1 MVIPFFVFRQTL
13 VYMGHLDP
21 FHIWMLVYAVPAFV
35 IHSVSYEAGVRVE
48 GWTNLVREKPEIMA
62 CV

>member
-1 MVIPFFVFRQTL
+1 
-13 VYMGHLDP
+13 MGNLDP
-21 FHIWMLVYAVPAFV
+21 FHIWMLIYSVPAFV

-48 GWTNLVREKPEIMA
+48 GWTNLVHEKPGIMA